1 MIFNPAGAVG
11 PNKSDNLDTD
21 SAAPSPWTF
30 LFSMGLKILTAI
42 LGGATNNTGI
52 DKVDN
57 ESSPMQVHHLSSSNI
72 VHPTHVKFF
81 KRKHS
86 NILYKQLFGYN
97 SY

>member
-1 MIFNPAGAVG
+1 MIMQMIFNPAGAVG

-21 SAAPSPWTF
+21 SPAPSPWTF

-57 ESSPMQVHHLSSSNI
+57 ESSPMQVHICHQFIISSNACYI
-72 VHPTHVKFF
+72 F
-81 KRKHS
+81 
-86 NILYKQLFGYN
+86 Q
-97 SY
+97 